1 MLSQSSLDHPSD
13 KNVGSG
19 ALTVTVLRPDEDTLV
34 VTPAGE
40 ADFHTVP
47 HLWQVLI
54 EATSV
59 GRPRV
64 VVDLDQLTFMDA
76 SALGVLVDARLRFA
90 EASGTLLVRCSS
102 RLGTRLLTL
111 VGLESLL
118 SDPGA
123 VTG

>member
-1 MLSQSSLDHPSD
+1 MLSQSSFDRPFD
-13 KNVGSG
+13 KDIGSG
-19 ALTVTVLRPDEDTLV
+19 GLTVTVQRPDEDTLV
-34 VTPAGE
+34 ITPAGE

-47 HLWQVLI
+47 SLWQVLI

-64 VVDLDQLTFMDA
+64 IVDLDQLTFMDA

-90 EASGTLLVRCSS
+90 EAGGTLLVRCSS

-111 VGLESLL
+111 VGLVSLL
-118 SDPGA
+118 EVPES
-123 VTG
+123 

>member
-1 MLSQSSLDHPSD
+1 MLSQFSFDHPSD
-13 KNVGSG
+13 EGLGAG
-19 ALTVTVLRPDEDTLV
+19 ALSVRITRPDEDTLV

-47 HLWQVLI
+47 NLWQVLI
-54 EATSV
+54 EATTV

-64 VVDLDQLTFMDA
+64 IVDLDQLTFMDA

-90 EASGTLLVRCSS
+90 EAGGTLLVRCSS

-111 VGLESLL
+111 VGLESLME
-118 SDPGA
+118 GFE
-123 VTG
+123 

>member
-1 MLSQSSLDHPSD
+1 MLSQSSFDHPKD
-13 KNVGSG
+13 RDIGSG

-47 HLWQVLI
+47 NLWQVLI

-90 EASGTLLVRCSS
+90 EAGGTLLVRCSS

-118 SDPGA
+118 EIPES
-123 VTG
+123 

>member
-1 MLSQSSLDHPSD
+1 MLSQSSFDHPND
-13 KNVGSG
+13 RDIGSG
-19 ALTVTVLRPDEDTLV
+19 GLTVTVLRPHEDTLV

-47 HLWQVLI
+47 NLWQVLI

-59 GRPRV
+59 GRRRV

-90 EASGTLLVRCSS
+90 EAGGTLLVRCSS

-111 VGLESLL
+111 VGLQSLL
-118 SDPGA
+118 EVPES
-123 VTG
+123 